1 MLLGLVSVSL
11 GGLLLSSLALLALF
25 LALLEELLFARVSCE
40 FIWGIFVDLFEIVLS
55 FFFYTILLF

>member
-25 LALLEELLFARVSCE
+25 LALLEELLFAGVSCE
-40 FIWGIFVDLFEIVLS
+40 FIWGIVVDLFEIVLS
-55 FFFYTILLF
+55 FLFYTILLF